1 MHRKE
6 ITIAEY
12 QHADKLANQFI
23 KQCKKSKA
31 NTLEFEL
38 AICFLV
44 YTAAGKSLNKESFS
58 EAIRIAIEDDPLNN
72 SIH

>member
-12 QHADKLANQFI
+12 QHANKLANQFI
-23 KQCKKSKA
+23 NKCKKSKA

-38 AICFLV
+38 AICLLV
-44 YTAAGKSLNKESFS
+44 FTAADKSLNKDSFK
-58 EAIRIAIEDDPLNN
+58 
-72 SIH
+72 